1 MDGLPARPKARPRA
15 NATGVMRRRDNA
27 KRTVHLRLGGV
38 RSSAVFFGPMRAA
51 DQTTFEDSDFD
62 WDTLATRSPARRDPA
77 DPVMGR
83 LAWVVLVLLSFGPPL
98 GFALATVWR

>member
-27 KRTVHLRLGGV
+27 RRTTHLRLG
-38 RSSAVFFGPMRAA
+38 AI
-51 DQTTFEDSDFD
+51 
-62 WDTLATRSPARRDPA
+62 RSPARRDPA

-83 LAWVVLVLLSFGPPL
+83 LAWIVLVLLSFGPPL